1 MTDYSVLKEAESNEN
16 QEITIFGNTV
26 NLQEE
31 EEKRLKKAKDA
42 ESALEEIQTEKFLI
56 LLGHIM
62 VIEKVKKQNLIVCL
76 MQIC

>member
-42 ESALEEIQTEKFLI
+42 ESALEEIQTEKIF
-56 LLGHIM
+56 
-62 VIEKVKKQNLIVCL
+62 
-76 MQIC
+76 

>member
-31 EEKRLKKAKDA
+31 EEKKLKKAKDA
-42 ESALEEIQTEKFLI
+42 ESALEEIQTERFFKTLRSYY
-56 LLGHIM
+56 GYR
-62 VIEKVKKQNLIVCL
+62 EGEEENLIVCL